1 MAPESH
7 SRRHQA
13 PSPRSLSLPI
23 TLWTTSGNASCI
35 PHAGGQRPRGSHQPG
50 AVNPSWPDSPLSTL
64 LAFWSFDSRPLGQF
78 PSPWCFWACAPLS
91 RLTHG
96 HLGLTGLPRE
106 SGALNLSSCKFSP
119 SKKIYW
125 STPLLFSHSVMSDSV
140 TPTDHSTPGFPVH
153 HHLLELALIHVHQV
167 SDNTQPSHP
176 LSSPSPSAFNLSQHQ
191 GLSQ

>member
-7 SRRHQA
+7 SRLHQV

-35 PHAGGQRPRGSHQPG
+35 PPAGGQRPRGSHQPG

-64 LAFWSFDSRPLGQF
+64 PAFWGFDSRPLGQF

-91 RLTHG
+91 RFAHG
-96 HLGLTGLPRE
+96 RLRLTGLGRV
-106 SGALNLSSCKFSP
+106 SGALNLSSGIFSP

-125 STPLLFSHSVMSDSV
+125 SIPLLFSHSVMSDAL
-140 TPTDHSTPGFPVH
+140 TPTDRSTPGFPVH
-153 HHLLELALIHVHQV
+153 HHLLEHAPIHVHQV
-167 SDNTQPSHP
+167 GDAIQPSHP
-176 LSSPSPSAFNLSQHQ
+176 LSFPSPPIFNLSQHQ
-191 GLSQ
+191 GLFK